1 MTAYEQA
8 IARLRAIRD
17 AVNALDLAG
26 ATAQLVEHDRQL
38 REALAASPSALAIS
52 EAESLRHAQAALLD
66 QLEAV
71 RDRVERESQQAHR
84 GGAAVRAYLGN
95 AGG

>member
-17 AVNALDLAG
+17 AVNAVDLAG
-26 ATAQLVEHDRQL
+26 ATEQLLEHDHQL
-38 REALAASPSALAIS
+38 RVAMASSPPALAVS
-52 EAESLRHAQAALLD
+52 EAESLQHAQSALLE

-71 RDRVERESQQAHR
+71 RDRVERESQQARR
-84 GGAAVRAYLGN
+84 GGSAARAYLGN
-95 AGG
+95 AGD